1 MEYLPIIIVT
11 IIFSAFFSGSEM
23 AYLTANKLLIELNR
37 KKNPGIAKMI
47 DLFLRKPGM
56 FITTILIGNNVA
68 LVVYG
73 IYMAK
78 LFEPMIGLYFSS
90 DFAILLLQTI
100 LSTLVI
106 LITAEFIPKIIFRI
120 NPTFTL
126 NLFSIPLT
134 IFYGL
139 FYPLSKFTLG
149 ISNFLI
155 KKVAKTDHP
164 TSTEDLVIGRL
175 DFDHLLSKHQ
185 EHVSTDEE
193 VPQEVKLLKNALD
206 FSSVKIRE
214 CTIPRTD
221 LEAVDVEDS
230 MEVLRQK
237 FIDSG
242 HSKILV
248 FKEHIDNIIGYIH
261 VSELFKHPRKL
272 RNIINPISIVPETMT
287 ANKLLEIFTKEHR
300 SIALVV
306 DEFGGT
312 AGIVTLEDILEEIF
326 GEIDDEHDVSDL
338 EEKEIDKNHYHFSGR
353 FEVDYLNEK
362 YQLELPVSDEYETL
376 AGMILSFNESIPKK
390 GDEIKIEHFILR
402 ILEATSSKI
411 ELVELTKED
420 EH

>member
-1 MEYLPIIIVT
+1 MEYLPIIVVT

-37 KKNPGIAKMI
+37 KKNPGIAKII

-56 FITTILIGNNVA
+56 FITTILIGNNIA
-68 LVVYG
+68 LVIYG

-78 LFEPMIGLYFSS
+78 LFEPVIGLYFSS
-90 DFAILLLQTI
+90 DFIILLFQTI

-106 LITAEFIPKIIFRI
+106 LITAEFLPKIIFRI

-126 NLFSIPLT
+126 NLFSIPLS
-134 IFYGL
+134 IFYGV
-139 FYPLSKFTLG
+139 FYPVSKLTLG
-149 ISNFLI
+149 FSNFLI
-155 KKVAKTDHP
+155 RKVAKSDRPAT
-164 TSTEDLVIGRL
+164 TEDLVIGRL
-175 DFDHLLSKHQ
+175 DFNHLLT
-185 EHVSTDEE
+185 EHHEKTATDEE

-221 LEAVDVEDS
+221 LEAVDLEDS
-230 MEVLRQK
+230 MEILRQK

-326 GEIDDEHDVSDL
+326 GEIDDEHDISDL
-338 EEKEIDKNHYHFSGR
+338 VEKQIDNNKFHLSGR
-353 FEVDYLNEK
+353 FEIDYLNEK

-376 AGMILSFNESIPKK
+376 AGMILSFNESIPKT
-390 GDEIKIEHFILR
+390 GDEIKIENFTLR
-402 ILEATSSKI
+402 ILDATSSKI

>member
-37 KKNPGIAKMI
+37 KKNPGIAKII

-56 FITTILIGNNVA
+56 FITTILIGNNIA

-73 IYMAK
+73 IYMAM
-78 LFEPMIGLYFSS
+78 LFEPIIGLYFSS

-106 LITAEFIPKIIFRI
+106 LITAEFLPKIIFRI

-126 NLFSIPLT
+126 NLFSIPLSL
-134 IFYGL
+134 FYGL
-139 FYPLSKFTLG
+139 FYPVSKLTLSF
-149 ISNFLI
+149 SNFLI
-155 KKVAKTDHP
+155 KKVAKSNHP
-164 TSTEDLVIGRL
+164 TSTEDLVIGRI
-175 DFDHLLSKHQ
+175 DFDHLLTEHQ
-185 EHVSTDEE
+185 EKTATDDE

-221 LEAVDVEDS
+221 LEAVDVDDS
-230 MEVLRQK
+230 MEMLRQK

-338 EEKEIDKNHYHFSGR
+338 VEKQIEQNKFHLSGR

-376 AGMILSFNESIPKK
+376 AGMILTFNESIPKA
-390 GDEIKIEHFILR
+390 GDEIKIEHFTLR
-402 ILEATSSKI
+402 ILDATSSKI